1 MPNVS
6 RRRSDARFRRTWSS
20 RWKRFKEWAKRLFLY
35 GRLDWRRASD
45 DATPLRLTAEE
56 RAALEPKFEVQ
67 AIRPRSV
74 SAADLA
80 PEAAAV
86 SMTPRTLPAQPTPA
100 PAAANGLAIDPSLLA
115 AALSAVQQSTQGG
128 AVSVD
133 PAQVAAALE
142 ALQAAG
148 IAPSAAAAPT
158 SAATGVRS
166 AEEVRAAERDHARR
180 YKRRRRNRSSRAHIH
195 PLTAFDSDNLP
206 PSPLEAKVDKWFKR

>member
-80 PEAAAV
+80 PEPAAV
-86 SMTPRTLPAQPTPA
+86 AMTPRTLPTQPTA
-100 PAAANGLAIDPSLLA
+100 VPAAANGLAIDPSLLA
-115 AALSAVQQSTQGG
+115 AALSAVQQSQGG
-128 AVSVD
+128 AISVD

-148 IAPSAAAAPT
+148 VAPSTAPPA

>member
-6 RRRSDARFRRTWSS
+6 RSRSDARFRRTWSS

-45 DATPLRLTAEE
+45 DATPLRLTAQE

-80 PEAAAV
+80 P
-86 SMTPRTLPAQPTPA
+86 TPEPPA
-100 PAAANGLAIDPSLLA
+100 PTVLPPQTQNPGLSPAGSALPIDPAILA
-115 AALSAVQQSTQGG
+115 AALSAVQQQTAAGNRV
-128 AVSVD
+128 AVD

-148 IAPSAAAAPT
+148 IAPSAPPPAEGGH
-158 SAATGVRS
+158 GVRT
-166 AEEVRAAERDHARR
+166 AEELRAAERDHARR
-180 YKRRRRNRSSRAHIH
+180 YKRRRKSRSSRAHIN

-206 PSPLEAKVDKWFKR
+206 PSALEARVEKWFKR